1 MRLKMKLIVSLI
13 GVAILT
19 GCAIGTPR
27 ITRGNSSSVEVW
39 AGHMAGAQRYQS
51 DPLADKWCRQYGK
64 DAIFVRVEHNQDFY
78 YICNKP

>member
-1 MRLKMKLIVSLI
+1 MKLITSIVSIL
-13 GVAILT
+13 ILT

-27 ITRGNSSSVEVW
+27 IQRGNSSSVEVW
-39 AGHMAGAQRYQS
+39 AGNMAGPSSARIQA

-64 DAIFVRVEHNQDFY
+64 DAIFIRVEHNQDFY